1 MRLRHRIGR
10 LEVQRR
16 PPAVYPTYAVFGEDG
31 KVERIRLSDGSTLTG
46 RDSIMTYR
54 QLPRSAPLKAYI
66 VGFDPEVAWMSPRE
80 AD

>member
-10 LEVQRR
+10 LESKTL
-16 PPAVYPTYAVFGEDG
+16 PPAVYPIYAVFGEDG

-46 RDSIMTYR
+46 QDAIMTYR
-54 QLPRSAPLKAYI
+54 TLPRSAPLKVY
-66 VGFDPEVAWMSPRE
+66 VGFDPDVAWMSQRE